1 LIIVK
6 KRNIN
11 AIYECSRWPSGR
23 RQWLTRF
30 QFVLVHISLSVVQ
43 GPSRNIKHDNC
54 GFVSEDGE
62 KLRKKEFSLV
72 AKEMI
77 LKAQRVGGK

>member
-1 LIIVK
+1 M
-6 KRNIN
+6 
-11 AIYECSRWPSGR
+11 
-23 RQWLTRF
+23 
-30 QFVLVHISLSVVQ
+30 LVHISLSVVQ